1 MIIKSLYIN
10 LRIIK
15 KEWREEYLVK
25 EKFSFSSGT
34 KVTFE
39 KWANFF

>member
-1 MIIKSLYIN
+1 MIIKYPYIN

-25 EKFSFSSGT
+25 EKFSF
-34 KVTFE
+34 F
-39 KWANFF
+39 